1 MTQMKKYIIPSL
13 MLAVA
18 SLTSCD
24 SYLDINTNPNSPSEG
39 SLDNDLIYP
48 AVEMAYASNVGDY
61 LRTCSG
67 FLVQYYAQYFGTS
80 NYIVFSQF
88 QPTQARTSTFY
99 SQLNLRVLSNAAIV
113 KEKAAAEG
121 DWATYLAA
129 TVMSAATYQTLIDM
143 YGETPYT
150 EALDSENAMP
160 KYDTGEDVYA
170 GILQEIDEA
179 IAKVT
184 DRNQATATSFLIP
197 NGTADAWIK
206 VANALKLRI
215 MMREHNAVN
224 VSSQLQALI
233 SENNFP
239 ASDVEWAGCWQNAAG
254 KANPFYSEDFADW
267 GSQKNTVLNAALAV
281 TMNAYSDS
289 RLRAYFVPSL
299 YDGKFNGSISGTN
312 VSTAASPYSS
322 TAYWSRPNMAYDSP
336 VSFISKA
343 EIEFFLAEYY
353 AENGNMATA
362 RQHYEDAIRASFAS
376 AGVPGADAAIA
387 AYPFT
392 DSRWKESLG
401 VQKWVHL
408 SGVNTFEG
416 WCEARRLDYPEF
428 DTTVSGSD
436 MFSGATNCE
445 VDVTPL
451 SPGHLYTP
459 YQVYSEVGN
468 NRLAERFPYS
478 TASENTND
486 NVPEFPGFTAPIF
499 WAK

>member
-99 SQLNLRVLSNAAIV
+99 SQLNLRVLSNASIV

-160 KYDTGEDVYA
+160 KYDTGEAVYA

-233 SENNFP
+233 NENNFP
-239 ASDVEWAGCWQNAAG
+239 AADVEWAGCWQNAAG

-289 RLRAYFVPSL
+289 RLRAYFVRSL
-299 YDGKFNGSISGTN
+299 YDGKFN
-312 VSTAASPYSS
+312 
-322 TAYWSRPNMAYDSP
+322 
-336 VSFISKA
+336 
-343 EIEFFLAEYY
+343 
-353 AENGNMATA
+353 
-362 RQHYEDAIRASFAS
+362 
-376 AGVPGADAAIA
+376 
-387 AYPFT
+387 
-392 DSRWKESLG
+392 
-401 VQKWVHL
+401 
-408 SGVNTFEG
+408 
-416 WCEARRLDYPEF
+416 
-428 DTTVSGSD
+428 
-436 MFSGATNCE
+436 
-445 VDVTPL
+445 
-451 SPGHLYTP
+451 
-459 YQVYSEVGN
+459 
-468 NRLAERFPYS
+468 
-478 TASENTND
+478 
-486 NVPEFPGFTAPIF
+486 
-499 WAK
+499 